1 MDPKAYMNQG
11 HTLKRGEWPKQDL
24 IIQKRTTIIQDL
36 IILISLDNT
45 TRGELLSIRHGCWR
59 TRFRN
64 PELKSLN
71 RPNEI
76 CFSLHV
82 LPSLPRRTNSWV
94 YKKFPDVHQ
103 LQNPYWSVQK
113 KTRDRAYKIGTLLHP
128 GTSCCRILSLSF
140 ILCLRLC
147 QRIHSAHN

>member
-71 RPNEI
+71 IDPMRYAFRCTYCHRCHGQTLEFTI
-76 CFSLHV
+76 F
-82 LPSLPRRTNSWV
+82 
-94 YKKFPDVHQ
+94 FPDAHQ